1 VIGQAQSGTGKTCVF
16 GVVAVEAVSADL
28 PALQALLLAPTR
40 EIALQTLAV
49 VRALGPSSLRES
61 CVCVCGRTVVRVR
74 SCVCVCVCALTAFLG

>member
-1 VIGQAQSGTGKTCVF
+1 MIGQAQSGTGKTCVF

-49 VRALGPSSLRES
+49 VRALGPSSLREP
-61 CVCVCGRTVVRVR
+61 
-74 SCVCVCVCALTAFLG
+74 CVCVCACVRVRLHSPLSLAGL